1 MPVDRSAIEKIIKS
15 QDERPPFSGVVLV
28 QEKGKIVFSKAY
40 GLANR
45 AESIPNTV
53 ETRFQMASGCKI
65 FTSVAICQLVQEGVI
80 SFDTHLKDCLSIPFP
95 GFSSDITVY
104 HLLTHSSGITSYF
117 EEEVDPDYE
126 ALWKDRPMYNMRTP
140 KDFLPLFQHKKMKFA
155 PGERFEY
162 NDGGFVILGLLIE
175 QHTGM
180 SFSDY
185 VEKNVFAPC
194 GMTDSGYFAADR
206 LPARTAY
213 AYIYNKDD
221 DDYRT
226 NFFAVP
232 IVGGPDGG
240 AYTTASDMARFW
252 ESLIDHRI
260 LNKRLTEELLY
271 PHIAAESE
279 GKDRYY
285 GYGVWMIKPEDG
297 VTAYYVEG
305 WDPGVA
311 FLSVFRPES
320 ETLITIIGNT
330 NKPVWPMYEGIVDA
344 LRKKR

>member
-1 MPVDRSAIEKIIKS
+1 MPADSSAIEKIIKS
-15 QDERPPFSGVVLV
+15 QDEKPPFSGVVLV
-28 QEKGKIVFSKAY
+28 QEKGKAVFSKAY
-40 GLANR
+40 GFANQ
-45 AESIPNTV
+45 AESIPNTL

-65 FTSVAICQLVQEGVI
+65 FTSVAICQLVQGGLI
-80 SFDTHLKDCLSIPFP
+80 SFDTRLKDYLNISFP
-95 GFSSDITVY
+95 EFSPEITVH
-104 HLLTHSSGITSYF
+104 HLLTHCSGITSYF
-117 EEEVDPDYE
+117 EEDVDPDYE

-162 NDGGFVILGLLIE
+162 NDAGFIILGLIIE
-175 QHTGM
+175 QHAGM
-180 SFSDY
+180 SFSGY
-185 VEKNVFAPC
+185 VERNVFAPC

-240 AYTTASDMARFW
+240 AYTRAPDMTRFW
-252 ESLIDHRI
+252 KSLFDRQV
-260 LNKRLTEELLY
+260 LDENNTDKLLY
-271 PHIAAESE
+271 PHIAAGSE
-279 GKDRYY
+279 GKDRHY
-285 GYGVWMIKPEDG
+285 GYGVWMIKPEG
-297 VTAYYVEG
+297 GAATYYVEG

-311 FLSVFRPES
+311 FLSAFHPES
-320 ETLITIIGNT
+320 ETLMTIIGNT
-330 NKPVWPMYEGIVDA
+330 NKPVWPMYEGILNV
-344 LRKKR
+344 LRTKQ